1 MFLYAHIRRN
11 VHDRFGPQTDER
23 EAPHHSHRR
32 RQASAVQPKADRPPP
47 ANAGGIPPDR
57 NVEARLCG
65 AVELSS
71 PIVLLKKK
79 DGSCWFFADYQQLN
93 NLTRKDAHRGR
104 PSEHI
109 KDMPFHTLIGCKF
122 CTFVT
127 TRWARSS
134 GSLPPGP
141 LQYARHH
148 SWPAPLRSHGL
159 VFVLSSSTFVSSHH
173 SHSTLVHLLTDWMVS
188 TAPIYRTILPQGGT
202 GVGQLKFDP
211 SIVLLTIPGLRPF
224 YKSAASYAAA
234 LIRSTNGIS
243 LTGDD
248 RTTGS

>member
-1 MFLYAHIRRN
+1 MNFSRCWDI
-11 VHDRFGPQTDER
+11 
-23 EAPHHSHRR
+23 
-32 RQASAVQPKADRPPP
+32 
-47 ANAGGIPPDR
+47 
-57 NVEARLCG
+57 
-65 AVELSS
+65 
-71 PIVLLKKK
+71 LK
-79 DGSCWFFADYQQLN
+79 
-93 NLTRKDAHRGR
+93 
-104 PSEHI
+104 
-109 KDMPFHTLIGCKF
+109 
-122 CTFVT
+122 TFVT

-248 RTTGS
+248 RTTEESAVLAGGRGGFTAAALRLPQLDLQLAAPPYSNGCHTLFKKKSIATEQNKTSAVQEWSTPICVTELRQFLGLASYYRKFINGFANIAAPLHRMLEKGTEWDIAAD